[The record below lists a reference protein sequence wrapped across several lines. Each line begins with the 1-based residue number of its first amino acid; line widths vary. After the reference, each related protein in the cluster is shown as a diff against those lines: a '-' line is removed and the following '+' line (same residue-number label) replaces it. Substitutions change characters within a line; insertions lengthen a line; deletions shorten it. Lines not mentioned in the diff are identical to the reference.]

1 MAESAGPVDSASW
14 VRWALGA
21 RLLQNARE
29 TQPGSARFQPTKPT
43 RQAARVGG
51 AESAGILRHPLG
63 RAAADVITPAPA
75 NMEGGDGGI
84 TVAGHGALGSGV
96 AAATV
101 RELLQDGKEWG
112 VGRVLGL
119 GAVLLRT
126 WALVANSTRRFA
138 ESFPVST

>member
-1 MAESAGPVDSASW
+1 
-14 VRWALGA
+14 
-21 RLLQNARE
+21 
-29 TQPGSARFQPTKPT
+29 
-43 RQAARVGG
+43 
-51 AESAGILRHPLG
+51 
-63 RAAADVITPAPA
+63 
-75 NMEGGDGGI
+75 MEGGDGGI